1 MKRIL
6 DKILKP
12 STGARA
18 PTHVSREPKFV
29 ELDWRSGAR
38 ESAHFLRV
46 LQLNDF
52 TDVEGV
58 LDHLRDRN
66 NVLILKVKPSMVAE
80 KEACIKRGGAWD
92 ENICRCTEKTTTKI
106 KSPSKK
112 EFWKQDLIKMDALSD
127 VDINKYYPSRQSF
140 SGNFMD
146 PAYKDPTREIA
157 AIGEQAQIASDIA
170 AQMTSGP

>member
-6 DKILKP
+6 EKILKP

-66 NVLILKVKPSMVAE
+66 NVLILKVKPSLVAE
-80 KEACIKRGGAWD
+80 KMELKRALKR
-92 ENICRCTEKTTTKI
+92 IQRTT
-106 KSPSKK
+106 S
-112 EFWKQDLIKMDALSD
+112 
-127 VDINKYYPSRQSF
+127 
-140 SGNFMD
+140 
-146 PAYKDPTREIA
+146 
-157 AIGEQAQIASDIA
+157 AIGGDIA
-170 AQMTSGP
+170 GIKEDIIVITPPSVRIARAGVEAIATESVNAAPVVAQEPNPFE